1 VIKIWNEHRLKNM
14 LCRAK
19 IEKGSGQIKIYY
31 VTEC

>member
-19 IEKGSGQIKIYY
+19 IEKEAAK
-31 VTEC
+31 